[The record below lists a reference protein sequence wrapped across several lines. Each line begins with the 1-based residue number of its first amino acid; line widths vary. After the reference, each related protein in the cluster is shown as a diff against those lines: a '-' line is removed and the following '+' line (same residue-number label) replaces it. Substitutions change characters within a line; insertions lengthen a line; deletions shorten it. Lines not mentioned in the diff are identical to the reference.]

1 VHVDVGALKPFSG
14 HNSDV
19 IALKLSSDS
28 VPFIVMNK
36 TPTSSIE
43 INDEPVEKDL
53 FFDPF
58 ARPFTKRAQEAAN
71 VFFDHFIKTE
81 SQFNPRKRSRK
92 AIDKEIL
99 EEQLGCIFANLVSSQ
114 LRKKPK
120 AIAISLSKQELGR
133 KSTPRILNDTLSE
146 VLETLSKDFAEALAL
161 TKGSHESGKRSTI
174 EPLPF
179 IAELIQ
185 AHQLRKNDFNTKERQ
200 PVILRARK
208 TPDQKRKG
216 KPGKELE
223 LPDTP
228 EVRALQ
234 DQINQINAFLKQ
246 QNINYVGDRPEIDEE
261 RLTIYRVFNNGRL
274 DKGGRLYGGFW
285 QQLSGDEREEDIL
298 INGEHVVGPDYGQ
311 MAVSILYALEGIQ
324 MPLQDAYELK
334 GWEDYRDGV
343 KTYIN
348 KLLHDDTGTP
358 KAKKS
363 DFIGCKYKKVE
374 TITEALRTDVFEQ
387 HKPIAHHFNGST
399 SGRLFYEESKLLVHV
414 LLKLQKKGIC
424 ALPVHDSL
432 YVNIDM
438 ATETIK
444 TMKSAFKE
452 LLGGN
457 IEVC

>member
-1 VHVDVGALKPFSG
+1 
-14 HNSDV
+14 
-19 IALKLSSDS
+19 
-28 VPFIVMNK
+28 MNK
-36 TPTSSIE
+36 THTSSIE
-43 INDEPVEKDL
+43 INDELVEKDL

-58 ARPFTKRAQEAAN
+58 AKPVTKRAQQAAN
-71 VFFDHFIKTE
+71 VFLDLFIKTE
-81 SQFNPRKRSRK
+81 SEFKPRKRSRK
-92 AIDKEIL
+92 AIDQSIL
-99 EEQLGCIFANLVSSQ
+99 EEQLGCIFANLASSQ

-146 VLETLSKDFAEALAL
+146 VLKTLSKNFAEALTL
-161 TKGSHESGKRSTI
+161 TKGSHELGKRSTI

-185 AHQLRKNDFNTKERQ
+185 AHQLRNSDFNTKDRQ

-228 EVRALQ
+228 ELKVLQ
-234 DQINQINAFLKQ
+234 DQINQINAFIKQ
-246 QNINYVGDRPEIDEE
+246 QDISYVGGRPEIDEE

-274 DKGGRLYGGFW
+274 DEGGRLYGGFW
-285 QQLSGDEREEDIL
+285 QQLSGEEREEDIL

-311 MAVSILYALEGIQ
+311 MAVSILYALESAS
-324 MPLQDAYELK
+324 MPLEDAYMLK
-334 GWEDYRDGV
+334 GWEGYRDGV
-343 KTYIN
+343 KRYIN

-358 KAKKS
+358 KVKAS
-363 DFIGCKYKKVE
+363 EFVGCRYKKVDS
-374 TITEALRTDVFEQ
+374 ITEALRKDVFK
-387 HKPIAHHFNGST
+387 HHSAIAKHFDGRS
-399 SGRLFYEESKLLVHV
+399 SGRLFYEESNLLVHV
-414 LLKLQKKGIC
+414 LLELQKKNIC

-444 TMKSAFKE
+444 TMKSAFKD
-452 LLGGN
+452 LLGGDVKVTYKY
-457 IEVC
+457 IDV

>member
-1 VHVDVGALKPFSG
+1 MCVDAGALKPLSS

-28 VPFIVMNK
+28 IPFIVMNK

-43 INDEPVEKDL
+43 VNDEPVEKDL
-53 FFDPF
+53 FFDPL
-58 ARPFTKRAQEAAN
+58 AKPVTKRAQEASRA
-71 VFFDHFIKTE
+71 FLDHFIKTE
-81 SQFNPRKRSRK
+81 SQFKPRKRARK
-92 AIDKEIL
+92 AIDQSIL
-99 EEQLGCIFANLVSSQ
+99 EEQLGCIFANLASSQ
-114 LRKKPK
+114 LCKKPK
-120 AIAISLSKQELGR
+120 AIAIPLSKQELGR
-133 KSTPRILNDTLSE
+133 KNTPRILNDKLRE
-146 VLETLSKDFAEALAL
+146 VLETLCGAFADAL
-161 TKGSHESGKRSTI
+161 TLEIGSYNKGRRSTI
-174 EPLPF
+174 EPRPY
-179 IAELIQ
+179 ISELIM
-185 AHQLRKNDFNTKERQ
+185 AFHLRKSDFNTKERQ

-223 LPDTP
+223 LPDTA
-228 EVRALQ
+228 EVKKLQ
-234 DQINQINAFLKQ
+234 EQINQINAFIRQ
-246 QNINYVGDRPEIDEE
+246 QDIRYVGDRPEIDEE

-274 DKGGRLYGGFW
+274 DEGGRLYGGFW
-285 QQLSGDEREEDIL
+285 QQLSGEERDDEIL

-311 MAVSILYALEGIQ
+311 MAVSILYALEGIPI
-324 MPLQDAYELK
+324 PLEDAYKLR

-374 TITEALRTDVFEQ
+374 TITEALRKDVFEQ
-387 HKPIAHHFNGST
+387 HRAIAHHFDGSI
-399 SGRLFYEESKLLVHV
+399 SGRLFYEESNLLVH
-414 LLKLQKKGIC
+414 LLLELQNKGIC

-457 IEVC
+457 IEVY

>member
-1 VHVDVGALKPFSG
+1 
-14 HNSDV
+14 
-19 IALKLSSDS
+19 
-28 VPFIVMNK
+28 MNK

-58 ARPFTKRAQEAAN
+58 AKPVTKRAQEAAHALL
-71 VFFDHFIKTE
+71 DHFIKTE
-81 SQFNPRKRSRK
+81 NAFKPRKRSRK

-99 EEQLGCIFANLVSSQ
+99 EQQLGCIFANLASSQ

-133 KSTPRILNDTLSE
+133 KDTPRILNGRLKDI
-146 VLETLSKDFAEALAL
+146 LETLSGAFAGAL
-161 TKGSHESGKRSTI
+161 TLEIGNYKKGRRSTI
-174 EPLPF
+174 EPRPY
-179 IAELIQ
+179 ISELITTY
-185 AHQLRKNDFNTKERQ
+185 HLRKSDFNTKERQ

-208 TPDQKRKG
+208 TPEQKK
-216 KPGKELE
+216 KKKAGKELE

-228 EVRALQ
+228 KVKKLQ
-234 DQINQINAFLKQ
+234 DQVNQINAFIKQ
-246 QNINYVGDRPEIDEE
+246 QDISYVGERPEIDEE

-274 DKGGRLYGGFW
+274 DEGGRLYGGFW
-285 QQLSGDEREEDIL
+285 QQLSSEEREEDIL

-311 MAVSILYALEGIQ
+311 MAVSILYALEGVP
-324 MPLQDAYELK
+324 MPLEDAYNLE

-374 TITEALRTDVFEQ
+374 TITEALRKDVFEQ
-387 HKPIAHHFNGST
+387 HKAIAHHFDGRS
-399 SGRLFYEESKLLVHV
+399 SGRLFFEESKLLVHV
-414 LLKLQKKGIC
+414 LIELQNKGIC

-432 YVNIDM
+432 YVAKENSEK
-438 ATETIK
+438 TTK
-444 TMKSAFKE
+444 TMKSAFKD
-452 LLGGN
+452 LLRGDV
-457 IEVC
+457 EVT

>member
-1 VHVDVGALKPFSG
+1 MHVDAGAFKHFSG

-19 IALKLSSDS
+19 IAVKLSSDS
-28 VPFIVMNK
+28 VPFIFMNK

-58 ARPFTKRAQEAAN
+58 ARPVTKRAQEAAN

-81 SQFNPRKRSRK
+81 SQFKPRKRSRK

-133 KSTPRILNDTLSE
+133 KDTPRILNDTLKDI
-146 VLETLSKDFAEALAL
+146 LETLSVAIAGAL
-161 TKGSHESGKRSTI
+161 TLEIGSYKKGRRSTI

-185 AHQLRKNDFNTKERQ
+185 AHQIRKRDFNTKERQ

-208 TPDQKRKG
+208 TPEQKK
-216 KPGKELE
+216 KKKAGKELE

-228 EVRALQ
+228 EVKNLQ
-234 DQINQINAFLKQ
+234 EQINQINAFIRQ
-246 QNINYVGDRPEIDEE
+246 QDISYVGDRPEIDEE

-274 DKGGRLYGGFW
+274 DEGGRLYGGFW
-285 QQLSGDEREEDIL
+285 QQLSGEEREKDIL

-311 MAVSILYALEGIQ
+311 MAVSILYALEGVP
-324 MPLQDAYELK
+324 MPPEDAYKLE

-358 KAKKS
+358 KVKAS
-363 DFIGCKYKKVE
+363 QFVGCRYRKVD
-374 TITEALRTDVFEQ
+374 TITEALRKDVFK
-387 HKPIAHHFNGST
+387 HHGPIAHHFNGST
-399 SGRLFYEESKLLVHV
+399 SGRLFYEESNLLVHV
-414 LLKLQKKGIC
+414 LLELQNKGIC

-432 YVNIDM
+432 YVNINM

-444 TMKSAFKE
+444 TMKSVFKE
-452 LLGGN
+452 HLGGN
-457 IEVC
+457 IEVW